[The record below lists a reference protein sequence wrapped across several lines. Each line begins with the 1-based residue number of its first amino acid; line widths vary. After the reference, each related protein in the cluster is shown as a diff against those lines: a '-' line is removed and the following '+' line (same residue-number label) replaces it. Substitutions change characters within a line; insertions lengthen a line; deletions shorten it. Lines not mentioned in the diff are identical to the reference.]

1 MYTVNED
8 IVYYKTQ
15 AIWSRLKQYIN
26 AGIKVWV
33 ENDELI
39 IALKNDD
46 IITEYRY
53 KNFWDEFVITEV
65 MSTNQVV
72 DETVKRYKNFILSKY
87 FY

>member
-15 AIWSRLKQYIN
+15 AIWNRLKQYVN

-33 ENDELI
+33 EDDELI
-39 IALKNDD
+39 ITFKNDD

-72 DETVKRYKNFILSKY
+72 DETVKRYKKFILSKY